1 MATVMLMHWPE
12 VTKEQYE
19 QARKEVRWETDLPAG
34 AKFHT
39 AWFGD
44 DGLHVFDLWA
54 GAKFHTAWF
63 GDDGLHVFDLWDS
76 AQDFQ
81 NFVSTRLGPA
91 TQRIGIK
98 GQPKVDLSE
107 AHAIFAP
114 NV

>member
-1 MATVMLMHWPE
+1 MATVMMMHWPE

-19 QARKEVRWETDLPAG
+19 QARNEVRWESDTPKG

-39 AWFGD
+39 AWF
-44 DGLHVFDLWA
+44 A
-54 GAKFHTAWF
+54 
-63 GDDGLHVFDLWDS
+63 DDGLHVFDLWDS
-76 AQDFQ
+76 PQDFQ
-81 NFVSTRLGPA
+81 NFVNARLNPA

>member
-19 QARKEVRWETDLPAG
+19 QVRKDVRWETDVPAG

-39 AWFGD
+39 AWF
-44 DGLHVFDLWA
+44 A
-54 GAKFHTAWF
+54 
-63 GDDGLHVFDLWDS
+63 DDGLHVFDLWDS
-76 AQDFQ
+76 PQQFQ
-81 NFVSTRLGPA
+81 NFVDTRLGPT